1 MNPDNVALNN
11 VAKLRPR
18 SEVVMIV
25 VAPLAR
31 QLVRLGAR
39 WRLNPLHLVLS
50 HGALGLVAALL
61 VGLGTALWVAALLLL
76 LKMLIDNVDGG
87 LARATGQVTEMGRY
101 LDTEVDFVVNIALFA
116 ALGVYGPGWLA
127 LLAFVLLTLM
137 LTFDFNAEYLYRL
150 RRDGVVAAAVVP
162 PGAPRRWLEA
172 ARRVYRVLFA
182 PQDRFARWLD
192 RRFFETLYTGPSKTD
207 SSKTGAS
214 KTGASKM
221 SSKTVSKTGSFKTAP
236 RPLKLAWNDLFSTA
250 TLVNLGLS
258 TQLVVFAVCL
268 AIGRPF
274 LYVYLVLMMSVYV
287 VIVQLWR
294 ARRFRRRL
302 ADWREEQRV

>member
-1 MNPDNVALNN
+1 MNADNVALNN

-18 SEVVMIV
+18 SEVVMVV

-61 VGLGTALWVAALLLL
+61 IGFGTALWVAAVLLL
-76 LKMLIDNVDGG
+76 LKTLIDNVDGG

-116 ALGVYGPGWLA
+116 ALSAYGPGWLA
-127 LLAFVLLTLM
+127 LLAFVLLTLL

-150 RRDGVVAAAVVP
+150 RRDGVVAAGSPP

-172 ARRVYRVLFA
+172 ARRIYRVLFE

-192 RRFFETLYTGPSKTD
+192 RRFFETLYTG
-207 SSKTGAS
+207 AL
-214 KTGASKM
+214 
-221 SSKTVSKTGSFKTAP
+221 KTAP
-236 RPLKLAWNDLFSTA
+236 RPLRLAWNDLFSTA

-258 TQLVVFAVCL
+258 TQLVVFAACL

-274 LYVYLVLMMSVYV
+274 VYVYLVLMMSVYV
-287 VIVQLWR
+287 VIIQLWR

-302 ADWREEQRV
+302 ADWREEQHA